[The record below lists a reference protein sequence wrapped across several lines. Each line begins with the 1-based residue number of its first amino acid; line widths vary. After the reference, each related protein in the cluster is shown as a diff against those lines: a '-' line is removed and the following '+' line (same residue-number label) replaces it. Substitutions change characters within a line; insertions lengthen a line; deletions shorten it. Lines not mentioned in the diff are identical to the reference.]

1 MSYTKK
7 INVKRCIKNTL
18 KIALSAVIAI
28 EIAEFLKLDSFIS
41 AGIIAILSV
50 QPNTKQET
58 LKAATLRIL
67 AFLSA
72 LLISF
77 TSFKLLGF
85 NSLGYGVYL
94 LLDVGVC
101 VFFGWTA
108 AITINAVLISHFL
121 LAGNMDMHM
130 LINESL
136 LFVIGVS
143 TGFAANLHLRKDPYH
158 MEELRDSTDS
168 SILRYLVHIS
178 KSVANKKLREEGE
191 ELFNR
196 LNSDIEK
203 ANFVAEE
210 NYKNQFNLDDT
221 YDLEY
226 INMRRNQAHILYQM
240 DKIARSISLKTIST
254 DRVEDFIKKL
264 ALERRNYERASEL
277 LEEFYELDASMKS
290 IPLPVSRPEFEDRA
304 RLFAIMR
311 LLEEFLQ
318 AKSEF
323 ASNNS

>member
-1 MSYTKK
+1 MSYSKK

-143 TGFAANLHLRKDPYH
+143 TGFAANLHLRKNPYQ

-168 SILRYLVHIS
+168 SILRYLV
-178 KSVANKKLREEGE
+178 
-191 ELFNR
+191 
-196 LNSDIEK
+196 
-203 ANFVAEE
+203 
-210 NYKNQFNLDDT
+210 Q
-221 YDLEY
+221 Y
-226 INMRRNQAHILYQM
+226 I
-240 DKIARSISLKTIST
+240 
-254 DRVEDFIKKL
+254 
-264 ALERRNYERASEL
+264 
-277 LEEFYELDASMKS
+277 
-290 IPLPVSRPEFEDRA
+290 
-304 RLFAIMR
+304 
-311 LLEEFLQ
+311 
-318 AKSEF
+318 
-323 ASNNS
+323 